1 MIKDFEE
8 FNKTDFLKSLDINF
22 NEFNLTDEQ
31 FDCRSIHSHHG
42 VNHEYRVMLN
52 TLMIGYDIKDSTAT
66 RRAFMGAYIHD
77 MGRTHDNWCNRHGM
91 RAVRVKLPLY
101 EDLFKRNGATE
112 EDLEA
117 IKLAVSN
124 HSDDAEINRDHE
136 FYKSVAL
143 LRDSDALDLARV
155 DMVVRPDKLRF
166 KESIKYIPVVEKLY
180 IEKDDKRYPNFISFM
195 KENMSYY
202 D

>member
-1 MIKDFEE
+1 MIKLFEE
-8 FNKTDFLKSLDINF
+8 FTKNDFLNSLGINF

-31 FDCRSIHSHHG
+31 FDCRSPHSHHG

-52 TLMIGYDIKDSTAT
+52 TLMIGYDIKDPIAT

-77 MGRTHDNWCNRHGM
+77 MGRTHDNWCDRHGM

-101 EDLFKRNGATE
+101 EDLFRRNGATD
-112 EDLEA
+112 EDIDA
-117 IKLAVSN
+117 IKLAVVN
-124 HSDDAEINRDHE
+124 HSDHAEISKKHE

-143 LRDSDALDLARV
+143 LRDSDAIDLARV
-155 DMVVRPDKLRF
+155 DMVVKPELLRF
-166 KESIKYIPVVEKLY
+166 KESLKYIPVLEKLY
-180 IEKDDKRYPNFISFM
+180 IEKDGKRYESFKSFM
-195 KENMSYY
+195 EENMSYY